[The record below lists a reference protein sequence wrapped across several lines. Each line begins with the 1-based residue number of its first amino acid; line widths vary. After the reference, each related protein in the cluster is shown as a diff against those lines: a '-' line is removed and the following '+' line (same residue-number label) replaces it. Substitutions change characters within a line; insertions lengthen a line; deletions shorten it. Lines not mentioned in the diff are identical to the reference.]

1 MPTLMR
7 VDLTKVLALMLGG
20 LILYTS
26 ATGAFESLFQRSL
39 FLALVLLLGLALY
52 PLGAGKHW
60 RPLGLAID
68 LILAVGVIL
77 ACGYVALNHDQILI
91 ELPWAS
97 FRDLLFTVVL
107 LLVILELSRRAIGVI
122 FPLLVMAGL
131 AYAWLGAMIPGPLG
145 HRGFDIY
152 YITETIYLSDRGI
165 WGMLVG
171 VAATTVAAFV
181 LFGCLLLHTGGGQTF
196 MDMALRISGQ
206 SPGGAAKVATV
217 ASGLFG
223 MVSGSAVANVAT
235 TGNFTIPM
243 MKRLNYPP
251 SFASGVEAVASTG
264 GQIAPP
270 ILGAA
275 AFIMAEI
282 IGESYLRIALAALL
296 PAILFYLGV
305 FLTIHLVAKSR
316 NLQVVP
322 QDELPTWSAVLRP
335 ERIIPIL
342 ASLGGLFYGVLSG
355 RSIQLAAFYG
365 ILMTVLTFVPFA
377 LQAKMPLRT
386 IIGKLLSGLIDAGKG
401 MVIIGVLLAGA
412 QILVAMI
419 GMTGIGVTLASL
431 IVNVGGESLF
441 MVALIVGGVCLILG
455 MGIPTT
461 AAYVLV
467 ASVLAPALTTIGV
480 EPLIAHLFVFYFA
493 TLSVIT
499 PPVCVAVFVAAGIA
513 NTNWLPAAGEAV
525 RLAAAIYVI
534 PFLLLIYPALA
545 GFGSALDI
553 LLAGSQ
559 GVVFVVAFASLVSK
573 VAITGSR
580 LLDTAVLL
588 LVIGLALTPG
598 WWTTMGALL
607 VLTGLYVRNRQRASG
622 RACAS
627 ALGNSKPVSA
637 PLGKHARNAPK

>member
-1 MPTLMR
+1 MR
-7 VDLTKVLALMLGG
+7 ENLTKALALALGG

-26 ATGAFESLFQRSL
+26 ATGPFDSLVQRAV
-39 FLALVLLLGLALY
+39 FLALVILLGLTVY
-52 PLGAGKHW
+52 PLGAGKRW
-60 RPLGLAID
+60 RPLGIAVD
-68 LILAVGVIL
+68 LTLAVGVVL
-77 ACGYVALNHDQILI
+77 ACGYVAMNHERILV
-91 ELPWAS
+91 ELPWATP
-97 FRDLLFTVVL
+97 RDMLLTGVL
-107 LLVILELSRRAIGVI
+107 LVTILELSRRAIGMI
-122 FPLLVMAGL
+122 FPLLVVAGL
-131 AYAWLGAMIPGPLG
+131 AYAHFGAAIPGPLG
-145 HRGFDIY
+145 HRGFDVY
-152 YITETIYLSDRGI
+152 YITETIYLGDLGV

-171 VAATTVAAFV
+171 VAATTIAAFV

-196 MDMALRISGQ
+196 MDLALRVSGR

-243 MKRLNYPP
+243 MKRLNYPAP
-251 SFASGVEAVASTG
+251 FASGVEAVASTG

-282 IGESYLRIALAALL
+282 LGESYVRIALAALL

-305 FLTIHLVAKSR
+305 FLTIHLVAGRR

-322 QDELPTWSAVLRP
+322 DDELPSWPAVLRP
-335 ERIIPIL
+335 ERIVPIL
-342 ASLGGLFYGVLSG
+342 AALGGLFYGVLSG
-355 RSIQLAAFYG
+355 RSIQTAAFYG
-365 ILMTVLTFVPFA
+365 ILMTTLTFVPFA
-377 LQAKMPLRT
+377 LLAKTPARAIL
-386 IIGKLLSGLIDAGKG
+386 GSLLSGLIDAGKG

-431 IVNVGGESLF
+431 IVDIGGQSMFL
-441 MVALIVGGVCLILG
+441 VAFIVGGVCLILG

-467 ASVLAPALTTIGV
+467 ASVLAPALTEIGV

-499 PPVCVAVFVAAGIA
+499 PPVCVAVFVASGIA
-513 NTNWLPAAGEAV
+513 RTNWLPAAGEAV

-545 GFGSALDI
+545 GFGSWTDI
-553 LLAGSQ
+553 LLAICQ
-559 GVVFVVAFASLVSK
+559 GVVFVLAFASLMSR
-573 VAITGSR
+573 VAITGIR
-580 LLDTAVLL
+580 ALDIGGLIV
-588 LVIGLALTPG
+588 VIGLALTPG
-598 WWTTMGALL
+598 WITTSAALL
-607 VLTGLYVRNRQRASG
+607 VLTILYGWRRHLTPKVPGLGRGGVSHSG
-622 RACAS
+622 ATQAKESRS
-627 ALGNSKPVSA
+627 
-637 PLGKHARNAPK
+637 

>member
-1 MPTLMR
+1 MIMR
-7 VDLTKVLALMLGG
+7 EFFAKSLALLLGG

-26 ATGAFESLFQRSL
+26 ATGPFESLIQRSI
-39 FLALVLLLGLALY
+39 FLALVILLGLAVY
-52 PLGAGKHW
+52 PLGAGTRW
-60 RPLGLAID
+60 RPVGAAID
-68 LILAVGVIL
+68 MVLGIGVVL
-77 ACGYVALNHDQILI
+77 ACGYVALNHESILV
-91 ELPWAS
+91 ELPWATP
-97 FRDLLFTVVL
+97 RDMLFTAL
-107 LLVILELSRRAIGVI
+107 LLVAILELSRRAIGII
-122 FPLLVMAGL
+122 FPLLIVAGL
-131 AYAWLGAMIPGPLG
+131 AYAWLGAAIPGPLG
-145 HRGFDIY
+145 HRGFDLFY
-152 YITETIYLSDRGI
+152 MTETIYLGDLGV

-171 VAATTVAAFV
+171 VAATTIAAFV
-181 LFGCLLLHTGGGQTF
+181 LFGCLLLHTGGGNTF
-196 MDMALRISGQ
+196 MDLALRISGR

-243 MKRLNYPP
+243 MKRLNYPRP
-251 SFASGVEAVASTG
+251 FAAGVEAVASTG

-282 IGESYLRIALAALL
+282 LGESYLRIALAALL

-305 FLTIHLVAKSR
+305 FITIHLVAKR
-316 NLQVVP
+316 RQLQVVP
-322 QDELPTWSAVLRP
+322 EDELPGWSDVMRP

-342 ASLGGLFYGVLSG
+342 AALGGLFYGVLSG
-355 RSIQLAAFYG
+355 RSIQMSAFYG
-365 ILMTVLTFVPFA
+365 ILMTVLTFVPFSLIA
-377 LQAKMPLRT
+377 RVPLRE
-386 IIGKLLSGLIDAGKG
+386 IVGKLLAGLVDAGKG

-431 IVNVGGESLF
+431 IVTVGGESLF
-441 MVALIVGGVCLILG
+441 LVAFIVGGVCLILG

-467 ASVLAPALTTIGV
+467 ASVLAPALTAIGV

-499 PPVCVAVFVAAGIA
+499 PPVCIAVFVASGIA
-513 NTNWLPAAGEAV
+513 GTNWLPAAMESV

-553 LLAGSQ
+553 ALASCQ
-559 GVVFVVAFASLVSK
+559 GVVFVVAFAALMSRVAMTGWRILDVAALLV
-573 VAITGSR
+573 
-580 LLDTAVLL
+580 
-588 LVIGLALTPG
+588 VIGLALTPG
-598 WWTTMGALL
+598 WLTTLL
-607 VLTGLYVRNRQRASG
+607 
-622 RACAS
+622 
-627 ALGNSKPVSA
+627 ALGMVVGLFLRRRHYLLSA
-637 PLGKHARNAPK
+637 PDEHSDRGLPARETH

>member
-1 MPTLMR
+1 MR
-7 VDLTKVLALMLGG
+7 EHLTRGLALTLGG
-20 LILYTS
+20 LILYTA
-26 ATGAFESLFQRSL
+26 ATGPFESLIQRSI
-39 FLALVLLLGLALY
+39 FLALVILLGLTVY
-52 PLGAGKHW
+52 PLGAGTRW
-60 RPLGLAID
+60 RPLGIALD
-68 LILAVGVIL
+68 LVLAVGAVL
-77 ACGYVALNHDQILI
+77 ACGYVAMNAERILV

-97 FRDLLFTVVL
+97 TRDMLFTGVL
-107 LLVILELSRRAIGVI
+107 LVAILELSRRAIGLI
-122 FPLLVMAGL
+122 FPLLVVAGL
-131 AYAWLGAMIPGPLG
+131 GYAWFGAVIPGPLG
-145 HRGFDIY
+145 HRGFDLV
-152 YITETIYLSDRGI
+152 YITETIYLGDLGV
-165 WGMLVG
+165 WGMLTG
-171 VAATTVAAFV
+171 VAATTIAAFV
-181 LFGCLLLHTGGGQTF
+181 LFGSLLLHTGGGQTF
-196 MDMALRISGQ
+196 MDLALRISGR

-243 MKRLNYPP
+243 MKRLDYPRP
-251 SFASGVEAVASTG
+251 FAAGVEAVASTG

-282 IGESYLRIALAALL
+282 LGESYLRIALAALL

-305 FLTIHLVAKSR
+305 FLTIHLVAQRR
-316 NLQVVP
+316 NLRVVP
-322 QDELPTWSAVLRP
+322 ADELPGWRDVLRP
-335 ERIIPIL
+335 ERIVPIL
-342 ASLGGLFYGVLSG
+342 AALGGLFFGVLNG
-355 RSIQLAAFYG
+355 RSIQLSAFYG
-365 ILMTVLTFVPFA
+365 ILMTVFTFVPFA
-377 LQAKMPLRT
+377 LLARTPLRE
-386 IIGKLLSGLIDAGKG
+386 ILGKLLAGLVDAGRG

-441 MVALIVGGVCLILG
+441 LVAGIVGGVCLILG

-499 PPVCVAVFVAAGIA
+499 PPVCVAVFVASGIA
-513 NTNWLPAAGEAV
+513 GTNWLPAAGEAV

-545 GFGSALDI
+545 GFSGVVDIAL
-553 LLAGSQ
+553 ASCQ
-559 GVVFVVAFASLVSK
+559 GVVFVIAFASLMSRV
-573 VAITGSR
+573 VITGR
-580 LLDTAVLL
+580 RALDIIGLIV
-588 LVIGLALTPG
+588 VIGLALTPG
-598 WWTTMGALL
+598 WLTTVAALL
-607 VLTGLYVRNRQRASG
+607 ALAGMYAVRRR
-622 RACAS
+622 RPIS
-627 ALGNSKPVSA
+627 AGHTPRDMPAKETP
-637 PLGKHARNAPK
+637 P

>member
-1 MPTLMR
+1 MR
-7 VDLTKVLALMLGG
+7 ENLTKLLALMLGG

-26 ATGAFESLFQRSL
+26 ATGPFESMIQRGI
-39 FLALVLLLGLALY
+39 FLALVILLGLTLY
-52 PLGAGKHW
+52 PLGGGKRW
-60 RPLGLAID
+60 RPLGLACD
-68 LILAVGVIL
+68 LTLAVGTVL
-77 ACGYVALNHDQILI
+77 ACGYVVMNHERILV
-91 ELPWAS
+91 ELPWATP
-97 FRDLLFTVVL
+97 RDMLFTAML
-107 LLVILELSRRAIGVI
+107 LMAVLELSRRAIGVI
-122 FPLLVMAGL
+122 FPLLVLAGL
-131 AYAWLGAMIPGPLG
+131 AYAWLGAAIPGPLG
-145 HRGFDIY
+145 HRGFDLY
-152 YITETIYLSDRGI
+152 YITETLYLGDLGV

-171 VAATTVAAFV
+171 VAATTIAAFV

-196 MDMALRISGQ
+196 MDLALRISGR

-243 MKRLNYPP
+243 MKRLKYPAP
-251 SFASGVEAVASTG
+251 FASGVEAVASTG

-282 IGESYLRIALAALL
+282 LGESYLRIALAALL

-305 FLTIHLVAKSR
+305 FLTIHLVARRR

-322 QDELPTWSAVLRP
+322 DEELPSWPEVLRP

-342 ASLGGLFYGVLSG
+342 AALGGLFYGVLSG
-355 RSIQLAAFYG
+355 RSIQMAAFYG

-377 LQAKMPLRT
+377 LLARTPLRE
-386 IIGKLLSGLIDAGKG
+386 IAGKLLAGLIDAGKG

-412 QILVAMI
+412 QMLVAMI
-419 GMTGIGVTLASL
+419 GMIGIGVTLASL
-431 IVNVGGESLF
+431 IVNVGGQSLF
-441 MVALIVGGVCLILG
+441 LVAFIVGGVCLILG

-467 ASVLAPALTTIGV
+467 ASVLAPALTSIGV

-513 NTNWLPAAGEAV
+513 GTNWLPAAGEAV

-545 GFGSALDI
+545 GFGGAFDI
-553 LLAGSQ
+553 LLASSQ
-559 GVVFVVAFASLVSK
+559 GVVFVLAFATLMSR
-573 VAITGSR
+573 VAVTGNR
-580 LLDTAVLL
+580 LLDVAGLGLVVGLALIPGWLTTTGALLL
-588 LVIGLALTPG
+588 LVALY
-598 WWTTMGALL
+598 A
-607 VLTGLYVRNRQRASG
+607 RRRQRLAASSSDTAVDNG
-622 RACAS
+622 AGENRPGTQGMTA
-627 ALGNSKPVSA
+627 KETHP
-637 PLGKHARNAPK
+637 

>member
-1 MPTLMR
+1 MR
-7 VDLTKVLALMLGG
+7 ENLTRVLALTLGG

-26 ATGAFESLFQRSL
+26 ATGPFESLIQRGI
-39 FLALVLLLGLALY
+39 FLALVILLGLTVY
-52 PLGAGKHW
+52 PLGAGTRW
-60 RPLGLAID
+60 RPLGLAVD
-68 LILAVGVIL
+68 ASLAVGVVL
-77 ACGYVALNHDQILI
+77 ACGYVVMNQERILV
-91 ELPWAS
+91 ELPWAGP
-97 FRDLLFTVVL
+97 RDMLFTGVL
-107 LLVILELSRRAIGVI
+107 LVAILELSRRAVGAI
-122 FPLLVMAGL
+122 FPLLVVAGL
-131 AYAWLGAMIPGPLG
+131 AYAWFGALIPGPLG
-145 HRGFDIY
+145 HRGFDLAY
-152 YITETIYLSDRGI
+152 MTETIYLGDLGV

-171 VAATTVAAFV
+171 VAATTIAAFV

-196 MDMALRISGQ
+196 MDLALRISGR

-243 MKRLNYPP
+243 MKRLDYPRP
-251 SFASGVEAVASTG
+251 FASGVEAVASTG

-282 IGESYLRIALAALL
+282 LGESYVRIALAALL

-305 FLTIHLVAKSR
+305 FLTIHLVAR
-316 NLQVVP
+316 RRQLRVVP
-322 QDELPTWSAVLRP
+322 DDELPSWTEVLRP
-335 ERIIPIL
+335 GRIVPIL
-342 ASLGGLFYGVLSG
+342 AALGGLFYGVLSG
-355 RSIQLAAFYG
+355 HSIQMSAFYG

-377 LQAKMPLRT
+377 LLART
-386 IIGKLLSGLIDAGKG
+386 AWREIFAKLLSGLMDAGRG

-441 MVALIVGGVCLILG
+441 LVAGIVGGVCLILG

-513 NTNWLPAAGEAV
+513 DTNWLPAAGEAV

-545 GFGSALDI
+545 GFGGAVDI
-553 LLAGSQ
+553 LLAICQ
-559 GVVFVVAFASLVSK
+559 GVVFVLAFASLMSR
-573 VAITGSR
+573 VAITAHR
-580 LLDTAVLL
+580 WLDVAGLV

-598 WWTTMGALL
+598 WLTTTAALL
-607 VLTGLYVRNRQRASG
+607 ALVALYGTRRRRGAYCNA
-622 RACAS
+622 A
-627 ALGNSKPVSA
+627 
-637 PLGKHARNAPK
+637 GKLPAEETHP

>member
-1 MPTLMR
+1 MR
-7 VDLTKVLALMLGG
+7 ENLTRVLALTLGG

-26 ATGAFESLFQRSL
+26 ATGPFESLIQRGI
-39 FLALVLLLGLALY
+39 FLALVILLGLTVY
-52 PLGAGKHW
+52 PLGAGTRW
-60 RPLGLAID
+60 RPLGLAVD
-68 LILAVGVIL
+68 ASLAVGVVL
-77 ACGYVALNHDQILI
+77 ACGYVVMNQERILV
-91 ELPWAS
+91 ELPWAGP
-97 FRDLLFTVVL
+97 RDMLFTGVL
-107 LLVILELSRRAIGVI
+107 LVAILELSRRAIGAI
-122 FPLLVMAGL
+122 FPLLVVAGL
-131 AYAWLGAMIPGPLG
+131 AYARFGALIPGPLG
-145 HRGFDIY
+145 HRGFDLAY
-152 YITETIYLSDRGI
+152 MTETIYLGDLGV

-171 VAATTVAAFV
+171 VAATTIAAFV

-196 MDMALRISGQ
+196 MDLALRISGR

-243 MKRLNYPP
+243 MKRLDYPRP
-251 SFASGVEAVASTG
+251 FASGVEAVASTG

-282 IGESYLRIALAALL
+282 LGESYVRIALAALL

-305 FLTIHLVAKSR
+305 FLTIHLVAR
-316 NLQVVP
+316 RRQLRVVP
-322 QDELPTWSAVLRP
+322 DDELPNWAEVLRP
-335 ERIIPIL
+335 ARIVPIL
-342 ASLGGLFYGVLSG
+342 AALGGLFYGVLSG
-355 RSIQLAAFYG
+355 HSIQMSAFYG

-377 LQAKMPLRT
+377 LLARMAWRE
-386 IIGKLLSGLIDAGKG
+386 IFAKLLSGLMDAGRG

-441 MVALIVGGVCLILG
+441 LVAGIVGGVCLILG

-513 NTNWLPAAGEAV
+513 DTNWLPAAGEAV

-545 GFGSALDI
+545 GFGGAVDI
-553 LLAGSQ
+553 LLAICQ
-559 GVVFVVAFASLVSK
+559 GVVFVLAFASLMSR
-573 VAITGSR
+573 VAITGHR
-580 LLDTAVLL
+580 WLDVAGLV

-598 WWTTMGALL
+598 WLTTTAALL
-607 VLTGLYVRNRQRASG
+607 ALVALYGMRRRG
-622 RACAS
+622 TRRCAAGELPAKETHS
-627 ALGNSKPVSA
+627 
-637 PLGKHARNAPK
+637 

>member
-1 MPTLMR
+1 MR
-7 VDLTKVLALMLGG
+7 DLLVKGLALTLGG
-20 LILYTS
+20 LILFTS
-26 ATGAFESLFQRSL
+26 ATGPFESLVQRSL
-39 FLALVLLLGLALY
+39 FLALVILLGLAVY
-52 PLGAGKHW
+52 PLGDGKRW
-60 RPLGLAID
+60 RPIGIAID
-68 LILAVGVIL
+68 LVLAVGVVL
-77 ACGYVALNHDQILI
+77 ACGYVALNYEQILV
-91 ELPWAS
+91 ELPWATP
-97 FRDLLFTVVL
+97 RDMVLAGVL
-107 LLVILELSRRAIGVI
+107 LVAILELSRRAIGWI
-122 FPLLVMAGL
+122 FPMLVVAGL
-131 AYAWLGAMIPGPLG
+131 AYAWFGSMIPGPLG
-145 HRGFDIY
+145 HRGFDLY
-152 YITETIYLSDRGI
+152 YMTETIYLGDLGV

-171 VAATTVAAFV
+171 VAATTIAAFV
-181 LFGCLLLHTGGGQTF
+181 LFGCLLLHTGGGNTF
-196 MDMALRISGQ
+196 MDLALRISGR

-243 MKRLNYPP
+243 MKRLNYPRP
-251 SFASGVEAVASTG
+251 FAAGVEAVASTG

-296 PAILFYLGV
+296 PAVLFYLGV
-305 FLTIHLVAKSR
+305 FLTIHLVAKR
-316 NLQVVP
+316 RELKVVP
-322 QDELPTWSAVLRP
+322 EDELPPWAEIRRP

-342 ASLGGLFYGVLSG
+342 AALGGLFYGVLSG
-355 RSIQLAAFYG
+355 RSIQMSAFYG

-377 LQAKMPLRT
+377 LIAHMPLKEVV
-386 IIGKLLSGLIDAGKG
+386 GKLVGGLVDAGKG

-441 MVALIVGGVCLILG
+441 LVALIVGGVCLILG

-499 PPVCVAVFVAAGIA
+499 PPVCIAVFVASGIA
-513 NTNWLPAAGEAV
+513 GTNWLPSAVEAV

-545 GFGSALDI
+545 GFGSAWDI
-553 LLAGSQ
+553 VLASSQ
-559 GVVFVVAFASLVSK
+559 GIVFVVAFAALMSRVMM
-573 VAITGSR
+573 TGHR
-580 LLDTAVLL
+580 VVDALALA
-588 LVIGLALTPG
+588 LVIGLALIPG
-598 WWTTMGALL
+598 WLTTL
-607 VLTGLYVRNRQRASG
+607 
-622 RACAS
+622 S
-627 ALGNSKPVSA
+627 ALIIIAGLFWRRRQLLDDGVA
-637 PLGKHARNAPK
+637 PTTPAPQPLKEHTT

>member
-1 MPTLMR
+1 MR
-7 VDLTKVLALMLGG
+7 ENLTKLLALLLGG

-26 ATGAFESLFQRSL
+26 ATGPFESMVQRGI
-39 FLALVLLLGLALY
+39 FLALVILLGLTLY
-52 PLGAGKHW
+52 PLGAGKRW
-60 RPLGLAID
+60 RPLGLACD
-68 LILAVGVIL
+68 LGLAAGVVL
-77 ACGYVALNHDQILI
+77 ACGYVVMNYERILV
-91 ELPWAS
+91 ELPWATP
-97 FRDLLFTVVL
+97 RDMLFTAVLVVA
-107 LLVILELSRRAIGVI
+107 VLELSRRAIGVI
-122 FPLLVMAGL
+122 FPLLVLAGL
-131 AYAWLGAMIPGPLG
+131 AYAWLGAAIPGPLG
-145 HRGFDIY
+145 HRGFDLY
-152 YITETIYLSDRGI
+152 YITETLYLGDLGV

-171 VAATTVAAFV
+171 VAATTIAAFV

-196 MDMALRISGQ
+196 MDLALRISGR

-243 MKRLNYPP
+243 MKRLKYPAP
-251 SFASGVEAVASTG
+251 FASGVEAVASTG

-282 IGESYLRIALAALL
+282 LGESYLRIALAALL

-305 FLTIHLVAKSR
+305 FLTIHLVARRR

-322 QDELPTWSAVLRP
+322 DEELPTWPEVLRP

-342 ASLGGLFYGVLSG
+342 AALGGLFYGVLSG
-355 RSIQLAAFYG
+355 RSIQMSAFYG
-365 ILMTVLTFVPFA
+365 ILMTILTFVPFA
-377 LQAKMPLRT
+377 LLARTPLRE
-386 IIGKLLSGLIDAGKG
+386 IAGKLLSGLIDAGKG

-412 QILVAMI
+412 QMLVAMI

-431 IVNVGGESLF
+431 IVNVGGQSLF
-441 MVALIVGGVCLILG
+441 LVAFIVGGVCLILG

-467 ASVLAPALTTIGV
+467 ASVLAPALTSIGV

-513 NTNWLPAAGEAV
+513 GTNWLPAAVEAV

-545 GFGSALDI
+545 GFGSAIDI
-553 LLAGSQ
+553 LLASSQ
-559 GVVFVVAFASLVSK
+559 GVVFVLAFATLMSR
-573 VAITGSR
+573 VAVTGSR
-580 LLDTAVLL
+580 LLDVAGLGLVVGLALIPGWLTTTGALLL
-588 LVIGLALTPG
+588 LVALY
-598 WWTTMGALL
+598 A
-607 VLTGLYVRNRQRASG
+607 RRRQRLA
-622 RACAS
+622 AA
-627 ALGNSKPVSA
+627 PVAAKA
-637 PLGKHARNAPK
+637 PGAHGMTAKETHS

>member
-1 MPTLMR
+1 MR
-7 VDLTKVLALMLGG
+7 ANLTKVLALMLGG

-26 ATGAFESLFQRSL
+26 ATGPFESLVQRSV
-39 FLALVLLLGLALY
+39 FLALVILLGLVIY
-52 PLGAGKHW
+52 PLGAGKRW
-60 RPLGLAID
+60 RPLGLAVD
-68 LILAVGVIL
+68 LALAVGVVL
-77 ACGYVALNHDQILI
+77 ACGYVAMNHDRILV

-97 FRDLLFTVVL
+97 ARDMLFTGVL
-107 LLVILELSRRAIGVI
+107 LVAILELSRRAIGVI

-131 AYAWLGAMIPGPLG
+131 AYAWLGAAIPGPLG
-145 HRGFDIY
+145 HRGFDVY
-152 YITETIYLSDRGI
+152 YITETIYLGDLGV

-171 VAATTVAAFV
+171 VAATTIAAFV

-196 MDMALRISGQ
+196 MDMALRISGR

-243 MKRLNYPP
+243 MKRLNYPRP
-251 SFASGVEAVASTG
+251 FASGVEAVASTG

-282 IGESYLRIALAALL
+282 LGESYLRIALAALL
-296 PAILFYLGV
+296 PAALFYLGV
-305 FLTIHLVAKSR
+305 FLTIHLVAKRR

-322 QDELPTWSAVLRP
+322 DDELPTWPEVLRP

-342 ASLGGLFYGVLSG
+342 AALGGLFYGVLSG
-355 RSIQLAAFYG
+355 RSIQLSAFYG
-365 ILMTVLTFVPFA
+365 ILMTFLTFVPFA
-377 LQAKMPLRT
+377 LLARRPLRE
-386 IIGKLLSGLIDAGKG
+386 IVGKLLSGLMDAGKG

-441 MVALIVGGVCLILG
+441 LVAFIVGGVCLILG

-513 NTNWLPAAGEAV
+513 GTNWLPAAGEAV

-545 GFGSALDI
+545 GFGSWVDI
-553 LLAGSQ
+553 LLASSQ
-559 GVVFVVAFASLVSK
+559 GVVFVLAFASLMSR

-580 LLDTAVLL
+580 ILDVAGLL
-588 LVIGLALTPG
+588 LVVGLALTPG
-598 WWTTMGALL
+598 WLTTIGALL
-607 VLTGLYVRNRQRASG
+607 VLAGLYARNRQRSSSTAHASG
-622 RACAS
+622 S
-627 ALGNSKPVSA
+627 GTSKPHGV
-637 PLGKHARNAPK
+637 HAKETHP

>member
-1 MPTLMR
+1 MR
-7 VDLTKVLALMLGG
+7 EKLTGLLALALGG

-26 ATGAFESLFQRSL
+26 ATGPFESLVQRSI
-39 FLALVLLLGLALY
+39 FLALVLLLGMTIY
-52 PLGAGKHW
+52 PLGAGTRW
-60 RPLGLAID
+60 RPLGITVDA
-68 LILAVGVIL
+68 ILAAGAVA
-77 ACGYVALNHDQILI
+77 ACGFVALNYERILR
-91 ELPWAS
+91 ELPWATTT
-97 FRDLLFTVVL
+97 DMLMAGAL
-107 LLVILELSRRAIGVI
+107 LLAILEISRRAIGVI
-122 FPLLVMAGL
+122 FPALVLLGV
-131 AYAWLGAMIPGPLG
+131 AYAYFGGSIPGTLG
-145 HRGFDIY
+145 HRGFDAEF
-152 YITETIYLSDRGI
+152 ITETIFLGDLGV

-171 VAATTVAAFV
+171 VAATTIASFV

-196 MDMALRISGQ
+196 IDLSLRVSGRT
-206 SPGGAAKVATV
+206 PGGAAKVATV

-251 SFASGVEAVASTG
+251 PFAAAVEAVASTG

-282 IGESYLRIALAALL
+282 LGVSYIRIALAALL

-305 FLTIHLVAKSR
+305 FLTIHFVAR
-316 NLQVVP
+316 RRGLQVVP
-322 QDELPTWSAVLRP
+322 DGELPSWRSVLRP
-335 ERIIPIL
+335 QRIVPIVAAL
-342 ASLGGLFYGVLSG
+342 VALFYGVLSG
-355 RSIQLAAFYG
+355 RSIQTAAFYG
-365 ILMTVLTFVPFA
+365 IVMTLATYTVFA
-377 LQAKMPLRT
+377 LTSGTRSWT
-386 IIGKLLSGLIDAGKG
+386 IVNTILSGMRDAGKG

-419 GMTGIGVTLASL
+419 GMTGIGVTLATL

-441 MVALIVGGVCLILG
+441 LVAGIVGGVCLILG

-499 PPVCVAVFVAAGIA
+499 PPVCVAVFVASGIA
-513 NTNWLPAAGEAV
+513 GTNWLPSAVEAM

-545 GFGSALDI
+545 GFGGWGDVSLAATQGGIFVLGFAALMSRIAITGFRALD
-553 LLAGSQ
+553 A
-559 GVVFVVAFASLVSK
+559 ASLV
-573 VAITGSR
+573 
-580 LLDTAVLL
+580 
-588 LVIGLALTPG
+588 LVIALALLPG
-598 WWTTMGALL
+598 WWSTAASL
-607 VLTGLYVRNRQRASG
+607 VIL
-622 RACAS
+622 S
-627 ALGNSKPVSA
+627 ALYARRRQLVRMEAEMTHGASVPGSVVGNREDRS
-637 PLGKHARNAPK
+637 

>member
-1 MPTLMR
+1 MR
-7 VDLTKVLALMLGG
+7 EHLTRGLALTLGG

-26 ATGAFESLFQRSL
+26 ATGPFESMVQRGI
-39 FLALVLLLGLALY
+39 FLGLVILLGLTVY
-52 PLGAGKHW
+52 PLGAGKRW
-60 RPLGLAID
+60 RPFGLAFD
-68 LILAVGVIL
+68 LILAVGTVL
-77 ACGYVALNHDQILI
+77 SCGYVVMNYERILV

-97 FRDLLFTVVL
+97 PRDMMFTGVL
-107 LLVILELSRRAIGVI
+107 LVAILELSRRAIGLI
-122 FPLLVMAGL
+122 FPLLVVAGL
-131 AYAWLGAMIPGPLG
+131 AYAWFGAAIPGPLG
-145 HRGFDIY
+145 HRGFDLA
-152 YITETIYLSDRGI
+152 YITETIYLGDLGV

-171 VAATTVAAFV
+171 VAATTIAAFV
-181 LFGCLLLHTGGGQTF
+181 LFGSLLLHTGGGQTF
-196 MDMALRISGQ
+196 MDMALRISGR

-243 MKRLNYPP
+243 MKRLEYPRP
-251 SFASGVEAVASTG
+251 FAAGVEAVASTG

-282 IGESYLRIALAALL
+282 LGESYLRIALAALL

-305 FLTIHLVAKSR
+305 FLTIHLVAQRRKLR
-316 NLQVVP
+316 VVP
-322 QDELPTWSAVLRP
+322 ADELPGWRDVLCP
-335 ERIIPIL
+335 ERIVPIL
-342 ASLGGLFYGVLSG
+342 AALGGLFFGVLSG
-355 RSIQLAAFYG
+355 RSIQLSAFYG
-365 ILMTVLTFVPFA
+365 ILMTLLTFVPFS
-377 LQAKMPLRT
+377 LMGKMPPREIL
-386 IIGKLLSGLIDAGKG
+386 GKLLSGLMDAGRG

-441 MVALIVGGVCLILG
+441 LVAGIVGGVCLILG

-467 ASVLAPALTTIGV
+467 ASVLAPALTSIGV

-499 PPVCVAVFVAAGIA
+499 PPVCVAVFVASGIA
-513 NTNWLPAAGEAV
+513 GTNWLPAAGEAV
-525 RLAAAIYVI
+525 RLAGAIYVI

-545 GFGSALDI
+545 GFGGWMEIALAI
-553 LLAGSQ
+553 CQ
-559 GVVFVVAFASLVSK
+559 GVVFVLAFSSLVSR
-573 VAITGSR
+573 ATFTGR
-580 LLDTAVLL
+580 YGIDTLI
-588 LVIGLALTPG
+588 LVGVVILALTPG
-598 WWTTMGALL
+598 WLTTTLSL
-607 VLTGLYVRNRQRASG
+607 VAMAYML
-622 RACAS
+622 
-627 ALGNSKPVSA
+627 NSRRRLFRFKIGSV
-637 PLGKHARNAPK
+637 

>member
-1 MPTLMR
+1 MR
-7 VDLTKVLALMLGG
+7 EHLTHGLALTLGG

-26 ATGAFESLFQRSL
+26 ATGPFESLIQRGS
-39 FLALVLLLGLALY
+39 FLALVILLGLTVY
-52 PLGAGKHW
+52 PLGAGKRW
-60 RPLGLAID
+60 RPMGVALD
-68 LILAVGVIL
+68 LVLAVGTVM
-77 ACGYVALNHDQILI
+77 ACGYVVMNYERILTD
-91 ELPWAS
+91 LPWAS
-97 FRDLLFTVVL
+97 TRDMLFTGVL
-107 LLVILELSRRAIGVI
+107 LIAILELSRRAIGVI
-122 FPLLVMAGL
+122 FPLLVVAGL
-131 AYAWLGAMIPGPLG
+131 GYAWLGAAIPGPLG
-145 HRGFDIY
+145 HRGFDLA
-152 YITETIYLSDRGI
+152 YITETIYLGDLGV

-171 VAATTVAAFV
+171 VAATTIAAFV
-181 LFGCLLLHTGGGQTF
+181 LFGSLLLHTGGGQTF
-196 MDMALRISGQ
+196 MDIALRISGR

-243 MKRLNYPP
+243 MKRLDYPRP
-251 SFASGVEAVASTG
+251 LAAGVEAVASTG

-282 IGESYLRIALAALL
+282 LGESYLRIALAALL

-305 FLTIHLVAKSR
+305 FLTIHLVARRR
-316 NLQVVP
+316 NFRLVP
-322 QDELPTWSAVLRP
+322 ADELPDWSDVLRP

-342 ASLGGLFYGVLSG
+342 AALGGLFYGVFTG
-355 RSIQLAAFYG
+355 RSIQLSAFYG
-365 ILMTVLTFVPFA
+365 ILMTVLTFVPFS
-377 LQAKMPLRT
+377 LYAKISLRE
-386 IIGKLLSGLIDAGKG
+386 ILGKLLSGLTDAGKG

-431 IVNVGGESLF
+431 IVNVGGASLF
-441 MVALIVGGVCLILG
+441 LVASIVGGVCLILG

-467 ASVLAPALTTIGV
+467 ASVLAPALTAIGV

-499 PPVCVAVFVAAGIA
+499 PPVCVAVFVASGIA
-513 NTNWLPAAGEAV
+513 KTSWLPAAGEAV

-545 GFGSALDI
+545 GFGGAFDIAL
-553 LLAGSQ
+553 ASSQ
-559 GVVFVVAFASLVSK
+559 GVVFVLAFASLMSR
-573 VAITGSR
+573 VAITGNR
-580 LLDTAVLL
+580 ALDIIGLIF
-588 LVIGLALTPG
+588 VIVLALTPG
-598 WWTTMGALL
+598 WLTTAASLLTLVGMYALHRRWPGSSRHTQHN
-607 VLTGLYVRNRQRASG
+607 VP
-622 RACAS
+622 
-627 ALGNSKPVSA
+627 SKEYY
-637 PLGKHARNAPK
+637 

>member
-1 MPTLMR
+1 MR
-7 VDLTKVLALMLGG
+7 ENLTKVLALALGG

-26 ATGAFESLFQRSL
+26 ATGPFESLVQRAI
-39 FLALVLLLGLALY
+39 FLALVILLGLTVY
-52 PLGAGKHW
+52 PLAAGTRW
-60 RPLGLAID
+60 RPLGIAVD
-68 LILAVGVIL
+68 LTLAVGVVL
-77 ACGYVALNHDQILI
+77 ACSYVAMNHERILV
-91 ELPWAS
+91 ELPWATP
-97 FRDLLFTVVL
+97 RDMLLTGVL
-107 LLVILELSRRAIGVI
+107 LVTILELSRRAIGMI
-122 FPLLVMAGL
+122 FPLLVVAGL
-131 AYAWLGAMIPGPLG
+131 AYAYFGAAIPGPLG
-145 HRGFDIY
+145 HRGFDVY
-152 YITETIYLSDRGI
+152 YITETIYLGDLGV

-171 VAATTVAAFV
+171 VAATTIAAFV

-196 MDMALRISGQ
+196 MDLALRISGR

-243 MKRLNYPP
+243 MKRLNYPAP
-251 SFASGVEAVASTG
+251 FASGVEAVASTG

-282 IGESYLRIALAALL
+282 LGESYVRIALAALL

-305 FLTIHLVAKSR
+305 FLTIHLVAGRR

-322 QDELPTWSAVLRP
+322 DDELPSWPAVLRP
-335 ERIIPIL
+335 ERIVPIL
-342 ASLGGLFYGVLSG
+342 AALGGLFYGVLSG
-355 RSIQLAAFYG
+355 RSIQTAAFYG
-365 ILMTVLTFVPFA
+365 ILMTTLTFVPFA
-377 LQAKMPLRT
+377 LLAKTPART
-386 IIGKLLSGLIDAGKG
+386 IIGRLLSGLIDAGKG

-431 IVNVGGESLF
+431 IVDIGGQSMFL
-441 MVALIVGGVCLILG
+441 VAFIVGGVCLILG

-467 ASVLAPALTTIGV
+467 ASVLAPALTEIGV

-499 PPVCVAVFVAAGIA
+499 PPVCVAVFVASGIA
-513 NTNWLPAAGEAV
+513 RTNWLPAAGEAV

-545 GFGSALDI
+545 GFGGWADI
-553 LLAGSQ
+553 LLAICQ
-559 GVVFVVAFASLVSK
+559 GVVFVLAFASLMSR
-573 VAITGSR
+573 VAITGIR
-580 LLDTAVLL
+580 VLDIAGLLV
-588 LVIGLALTPG
+588 VIGLALTPG
-598 WWTTMGALL
+598 WMTTAAALL
-607 VLTGLYVRNRQRASG
+607 VLVVMYARHRRLAN
-622 RACAS
+622 
-627 ALGNSKPVSA
+627 KVSA
-637 PLGKHARNAPK
+637 FGQRELPSTGVTQVKETRS

>member
-1 MPTLMR
+1 MR
-7 VDLTKVLALMLGG
+7 EHLTRGLALTLGG
-20 LILYTS
+20 LILYTA
-26 ATGAFESLFQRSL
+26 ATGPFESLIQRSI
-39 FLALVLLLGLALY
+39 FLALVILLGLTVY
-52 PLGAGKHW
+52 PLGTGTRW
-60 RPLGLAID
+60 RPLGIALD
-68 LILAVGVIL
+68 LVLAVGAVL
-77 ACGYVALNHDQILI
+77 ACGYVAMNSERILV

-97 FRDLLFTVVL
+97 TRDMLFTGVL
-107 LLVILELSRRAIGVI
+107 LVAILELSRRAIGLI
-122 FPLLVMAGL
+122 FPLLVVAGL
-131 AYAWLGAMIPGPLG
+131 GYAWFGAAIPGPLG
-145 HRGFDIY
+145 HRGFGLA
-152 YITETIYLSDRGI
+152 YITETIYLGDLGV

-171 VAATTVAAFV
+171 VAATTIAAFV
-181 LFGCLLLHTGGGQTF
+181 LFGSLLLHTGGGQTF
-196 MDMALRISGQ
+196 MDLALRISGR

-243 MKRLNYPP
+243 MKRLDYPRP
-251 SFASGVEAVASTG
+251 FAAAVEAVASTG

-282 IGESYLRIALAALL
+282 LGESYLRIALAALL

-305 FLTIHLVAKSR
+305 FLTIHLVAQRR
-316 NLQVVP
+316 NLRVVP
-322 QDELPTWSAVLRP
+322 GDELPGWRDVLRP
-335 ERIIPIL
+335 ERIVPIL
-342 ASLGGLFYGVLSG
+342 AALGGLFFGVLSG
-355 RSIQLAAFYG
+355 RSIQLSAFYG
-365 ILMTVLTFVPFA
+365 ILMTVLTFVPFS
-377 LQAKMPLRT
+377 LLAKMPPHEIL
-386 IIGKLLSGLIDAGKG
+386 GKLLSGLMDAGRG

-441 MVALIVGGVCLILG
+441 LVAGIVGGVCLILG

-499 PPVCVAVFVAAGIA
+499 PPVCVAVFVASGIA
-513 NTNWLPAAGEAV
+513 GTNWLPAAGEAV

-545 GFGSALDI
+545 GFGGAVDIAL
-553 LLAGSQ
+553 ASCQ
-559 GVVFVVAFASLVSK
+559 GVVFVFAFASLMSR
-573 VAITGSR
+573 VAITGYR
-580 LLDTAVLL
+580 VLDIIGLIV
-588 LVIGLALTPG
+588 VIVLALTPG
-598 WWTTMGALL
+598 WLTTAAALL
-607 VLTGLYVRNRQRASG
+607 TLMGMY
-622 RACAS
+622 
-627 ALGNSKPVSA
+627 ALHRRRPRGAGPTPRDVPTKETHP
-637 PLGKHARNAPK
+637 

>member
-1 MPTLMR
+1 MR
-7 VDLTKVLALMLGG
+7 ENLTRVLALTLGG

-26 ATGAFESLFQRSL
+26 ATGPFESLIQRGI
-39 FLALVLLLGLALY
+39 FLALVILLGLTVY
-52 PLGAGKHW
+52 PLGAGTRW
-60 RPLGLAID
+60 RPLGLAVD
-68 LILAVGVIL
+68 ASLAVGVVL
-77 ACGYVALNHDQILI
+77 ACGYVVMNQEHILV
-91 ELPWAS
+91 ELPWAGP
-97 FRDLLFTVVL
+97 RDMLFTGVL
-107 LLVILELSRRAIGVI
+107 LVAILELSRRAIGAI
-122 FPLLVMAGL
+122 FPLLVVAGL
-131 AYAWLGAMIPGPLG
+131 AYARFGALIPGPLG
-145 HRGFDIY
+145 HRGFDLAY
-152 YITETIYLSDRGI
+152 MTETIYLGDLGV

-171 VAATTVAAFV
+171 VAATTIAAFV

-196 MDMALRISGQ
+196 MDLALRISGR

-243 MKRLNYPP
+243 MKRLDYPRP
-251 SFASGVEAVASTG
+251 FASGVEAVASTG

-282 IGESYLRIALAALL
+282 LGESYVRIALAALL

-305 FLTIHLVAKSR
+305 FLTIHLVAR
-316 NLQVVP
+316 RRQLRVVP
-322 QDELPTWSAVLRP
+322 DDELPNWAEVLRP
-335 ERIIPIL
+335 ARIVPIL
-342 ASLGGLFYGVLSG
+342 AALGGLFYGVLSG
-355 RSIQLAAFYG
+355 HSIQMSAFYG

-377 LQAKMPLRT
+377 LLARMAWRE
-386 IIGKLLSGLIDAGKG
+386 IFANLLSGLMDAGRG

-441 MVALIVGGVCLILG
+441 LVAGIVGGVCLILG

-513 NTNWLPAAGEAV
+513 DTNWLPAAGEAV

-545 GFGSALDI
+545 GFGGAVDI
-553 LLAGSQ
+553 LLAICQ
-559 GVVFVVAFASLVSK
+559 GVVFVLAFASLMSR
-573 VAITGSR
+573 VAITGHR
-580 LLDTAVLL
+580 WLDVAGLV

-598 WWTTMGALL
+598 WLTTTAALL
-607 VLTGLYVRNRQRASG
+607 ALVALYGMRRRG
-622 RACAS
+622 TRRCAAGELPAKETHS
-627 ALGNSKPVSA
+627 
-637 PLGKHARNAPK
+637 

>member
-1 MPTLMR
+1 MR
-7 VDLTKVLALMLGG
+7 EHLTRGLALTLGG
-20 LILYTS
+20 LILYTA
-26 ATGAFESLFQRSL
+26 ATGPFESLIQRSI
-39 FLALVLLLGLALY
+39 FLALVILLGLTVY
-52 PLGAGKHW
+52 PLGAGTRW
-60 RPLGLAID
+60 RPLGIALD
-68 LILAVGVIL
+68 LVLAVGAVL
-77 ACGYVALNHDQILI
+77 ACGYVAMNAERILV

-97 FRDLLFTVVL
+97 TRDMLFTGVL
-107 LLVILELSRRAIGVI
+107 LVAILELSRRAIGLI
-122 FPLLVMAGL
+122 FPLLVVAGL
-131 AYAWLGAMIPGPLG
+131 GYAWFGAAIPGPLG
-145 HRGFDIY
+145 HRGFDLL
-152 YITETIYLSDRGI
+152 YITETIYLGDLGV

-171 VAATTVAAFV
+171 VAATTIAAFV
-181 LFGCLLLHTGGGQTF
+181 LFGSLLLHTGGGQTF
-196 MDMALRISGQ
+196 MDLALRISGR

-243 MKRLNYPP
+243 MKRLDYPRP
-251 SFASGVEAVASTG
+251 FAAAVEAVASTG

-282 IGESYLRIALAALL
+282 LGESYLRIALAALL

-305 FLTIHLVAKSR
+305 FLTIHLVAQRR
-316 NLQVVP
+316 NLRVVP
-322 QDELPTWSAVLRP
+322 ADELPGWRDVLRP
-335 ERIIPIL
+335 ERIVPIL
-342 ASLGGLFYGVLSG
+342 AALGGLFFGVLNG
-355 RSIQLAAFYG
+355 RSIQLSAFYG
-365 ILMTVLTFVPFA
+365 ILMTVFTFVPFA
-377 LQAKMPLRT
+377 LLARRPPREIL
-386 IIGKLLSGLIDAGKG
+386 GKLLSGLMDAGRG

-441 MVALIVGGVCLILG
+441 LVAGIVGGVCLILG

-499 PPVCVAVFVAAGIA
+499 PPVCVAVFVASGIA
-513 NTNWLPAAGEAV
+513 GTNWLPAAGEAV

-545 GFGSALDI
+545 GFSGAVDIALAI
-553 LLAGSQ
+553 CQ
-559 GVVFVVAFASLVSK
+559 GVVFVIAFASLMSR
-573 VAITGSR
+573 VAITGKR
-580 LLDTAVLL
+580 ALDIIGLIV
-588 LVIGLALTPG
+588 VIGLALTPG
-598 WWTTMGALL
+598 WLTTVAALL
-607 VLTGLYVRNRQRASG
+607 ALAGMYALRRR
-622 RACAS
+622 RPIS
-627 ALGNSKPVSA
+627 AGSTPRDMSA
-637 PLGKHARNAPK
+637 KETSP